1 MHLSTHDH
9 PVAEVTLEKFSIQVK
24 SSVNEEVFCTSEV
37 IALTIALTA
46 SKTFISEHLLNEDG
60 EGIVEILKGDKLRQ
74 MMDKFITL
82 FSPNI

>member
-1 MHLSTHDH
+1 MHLGTHDH
-9 PVAEVTLEKFSIQVK
+9 LVAEVILEKFSIQVK
-24 SSVNEEVFCTSEV
+24 SLVNEEVFRTSEV
-37 IALTIALTA
+37 IVLTIALTT

-74 MMDKFITL
+74 MMDKFIML